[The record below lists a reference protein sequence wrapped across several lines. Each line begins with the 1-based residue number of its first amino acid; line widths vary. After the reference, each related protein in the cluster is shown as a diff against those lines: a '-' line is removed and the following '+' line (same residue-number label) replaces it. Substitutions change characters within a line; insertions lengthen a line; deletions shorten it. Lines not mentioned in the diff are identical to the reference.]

1 MDTILTE
8 AKKNTVPLIDA
19 AEAAR
24 RHLLSEDSL
33 RRMRLLPVGA
43 PVARTAAENG
53 AFTYYFDPSKV
64 KEAPANYKYGRKLS
78 DTAPADKPRAPVG
91 EVHRVSARQA
101 AAQGL
106 FPREVLARMYYEP
119 TEAPVAYYVKKSG
132 ERVELYDRAA
142 CRRLPLPCAK
152 CGGDVRYRAK
162 LCRSCYNAELTKRR
176 EAGDKKRSAYYGMDK
191 SRVLFFDLELTGVY
205 DHDEILSV
213 SIING
218 NGETVL
224 HTLTRPQRQK
234 RWKHTEK
241 IHGITPEMVKNA
253 PTLADITPRLIEI
266 FNNADRLIA
275 FGTSTDFS
283 HLRRIYKT
291 RGERDHMH
299 GKLLDC
305 ATEFAHY
312 VHEHEVE
319 LTHLSLS
326 DAMTHFSLDWVGT
339 AHTSLADTDA
349 CRKVFETLFPHYF
362 ESEAI

>member
-8 AKKNTVPLIDA
+8 AKKNTVPLVDGA
-19 AEAAR
+19 QAAR
-24 RHLLSEDSL
+24 CHLLSEDSL
-33 RRMRLLPVGA
+33 RRMRLLPTSP
-43 PVARTAAENG
+43 PVARTAEENG
-53 AFTYYFDPSKV
+53 SFTYYFDPNKV
-64 KEAPANYKYGRKLS
+64 KEAPAGYKYGKKLS
-78 DTAPADKPRAPVG
+78 DTAPSRKGGHATG
-91 EVHRVSARQA
+91 EIRRISARQA

-106 FPREVLARMYYEP
+106 YPKEVLARMYYEP
-119 TEAPVAYYVKKSG
+119 TEAPAAYYIKKSG

-152 CGGDVRYRAK
+152 CGGEVRYRAK
-162 LCRSCYNAELTKRR
+162 LCRSCYQTELAKRC
-176 EAGDKKRSAYYGMDK
+176 AVGDKKRTAYYGMDR

-205 DHDEILSV
+205 EHDEILSV

-234 RWKHTEK
+234 RWKRTEK

-253 PTLADITPRLIEI
+253 PTLADITPQLVEI

-283 HLRRIYKT
+283 HLRRIYNT
-291 RGERDHMH
+291 RDERDRMH

-319 LTHLSLS
+319 LTHLSLT
-326 DAMTHFSLDWVGT
+326 DAMTHFSLDWEGT
-339 AHTSLADTDA
+339 AHTSLADTVA

-362 ESEAI
+362 ESEAM